1 MQDIIKDF
9 IINNFLFGED
19 NGFNGD
25 TSFLEA
31 GIVDSMGILELISFL
46 EETFNIKIE
55 DDELIPQN
63 LDSLNNIVNFLKK
76 KRVKHDFLNKNG

>member
-1 MQDIIKDF
+1 MKEKIKDF
-9 IINNFLFGED
+9 IVNNFLFGED
-19 NGFNGD
+19 NGFNGE
-25 TSFLEA
+25 TSFLEE

-63 LDSLNNIVNFLKK
+63 LDSLNNITNFLEKK
-76 KRVKHDFLNKNG
+76 LARI